1 MSGDAASPQATGG
14 QIARGAAWLLLFKL
28 ADKGVGLLSTLILA
42 RLLVPADFGLVAMAS
57 AVVALTQ
64 LMNAFGFDTALIQ
77 RQDARREHYDT
88 AWTFN
93 VIFGVAVAAL
103 LLVLAVPVGRFYADE
118 RLAPI
123 LAVLAVG
130 ALLGGFENIG
140 TVAFRK
146 ELDFKSE
153 FRFLLVKRLA
163 AFVVT
168 IGIAV
173 VYQSYWAL
181 IAGTVTG
188 RLLSVWISF
197 RLHPFRPRL
206 SLVARHDL
214 MHFSKWLLISS
225 AIQFAQA
232 RSTDFVLGRTVGPHG
247 LGVYSIAFEI
257 ATMPSTELIAP
268 VNRAVYPAYAKLSGD
283 LPQLR
288 QRFVEVFSLICLLCV
303 PITATLFGVADA
315 AVRVV
320 LGDKWLEAIVLIR
333 VFTVCGLVG
342 ALQSNLY
349 LVIMAMGKPKANTML
364 SGAVLL
370 VSLPA
375 IVWASIAHGV
385 LGAAIAQLVASLV
398 GLVGIVVVFR
408 SVTGVALGS
417 LARAA
422 ARPLL
427 IGLVLAPAI
436 LQLDAL
442 LVANV
447 PAFAR
452 LLLLLA
458 AAAVI
463 VLVLLLVLWALAG
476 KPPGAEATIIDFC
489 ARRLRQSKAT
499 RALRRAE

>member
-1 MSGDAASPQATGG
+1 MNDAEPIVPAQASGG
-14 QIARGAAWLLLFKL
+14 QIARGAAWMLLFKL

-64 LMNAFGFDTALIQ
+64 LLNAFGFDTALIQ

-93 VIFGVAVAAL
+93 VVFGAVIAAL
-103 LLVLAVPVGRFYADE
+103 LFVLAVPAGHFYRDD

-123 LAVLAVG
+123 LFVLGAG

-146 ELDFKSE
+146 DLDFKSE
-153 FRFLLVKRLA
+153 FRFLLIKRLA

-168 IGIAV
+168 IGIALA
-173 VYQSYWAL
+173 YQSYWAL

-188 RLLSVWISF
+188 RALSVWISF

-206 SLVARHDL
+206 SLAARHDL

-232 RSTDFVLGRTVGPHG
+232 RSTDFILGRTVGPHG

-268 VNRAVYPAYAKLSGD
+268 VNRAVYPAYARLSTD

-288 QRFVEVFSLICLLCV
+288 QRFVEVFSLICLVAV
-303 PITATLFGVADA
+303 PIAAVLFGVADA

-320 LGDKWLEAIVLIR
+320 LGSKWLESVDLIR
-333 VFTVCGLVG
+333 VFAVCGLVG

-349 LVIMAMGKPKANTML
+349 LMIMAMGQPRANTLL
-364 SGAVLL
+364 SGAVLA
-370 VSLPA
+370 VSLPV

-385 LGAAIAQLVASLV
+385 MGAAVAQLAASLV
-398 GLVGIVVVFR
+398 GLVGIVLVFR
-408 SVTGVALGS
+408 RICGVGLRV
-417 LARAA
+417 LARAV
-422 ARPLL
+422 ARPALA
-427 IGLVLAPAI
+427 GLVLVPA
-436 LQLDAL
+436 LWQLDGLLAQSWPAL
-442 LVANV
+442 
-447 PAFAR
+447 PR

-458 AAAVI
+458 ASAII
-463 VLVLLLVLWALAG
+463 VLAVLVAAWQLAG
-476 KPPGAEATIIDFC
+476 RPPGAEATVLDF
-489 ARRLRQSKAT
+489 ARRRLQQRKQAQ
-499 RALRRAE
+499 ALR